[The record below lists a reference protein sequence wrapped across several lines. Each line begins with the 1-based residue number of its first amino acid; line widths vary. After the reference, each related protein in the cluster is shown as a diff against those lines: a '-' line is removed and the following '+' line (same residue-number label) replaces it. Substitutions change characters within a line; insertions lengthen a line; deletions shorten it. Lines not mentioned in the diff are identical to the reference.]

1 MEYAQGGEVF
11 DFVFHT
17 GQFSEPIARAYFQ
30 QLVEGLKAIHSTGFA
45 HRDMKP
51 ENLLFDENFNLKIT
65 DFGFAAALCGRNKSG
80 MLKTRLGTDSYM
92 SPQLHEETLYSGA
105 ANDIFAAG
113 VILFILVSQIPPFR
127 VADITRDN
135 WYKCFVYANDTF

>member
-1 MEYAQGGEVF
+1 
-11 DFVFHT
+11 
-17 GQFSEPIARAYFQ
+17 
-30 QLVEGLKAIHSTGFA
+30 
-45 HRDMKP
+45 MKP